1 MGWVLGVSADKEE
14 RSGLNLS
21 SLSRAEK
28 TRSTSSLSAEP
39 ATVAAPLFLSS
50 SSKALNSSAHMSTP
64 GSGEETR
71 EGRQTRRS
79 RTFVDLAVVFKVD
92 FLKEGDHL
100 FYLLHALNFY
110 APCIKLPGVEDNE

>member
-1 MGWVLGVSADKEE
+1 
-14 RSGLNLS
+14 
-21 SLSRAEK
+21 
-28 TRSTSSLSAEP
+28 
-39 ATVAAPLFLSS
+39 
-50 SSKALNSSAHMSTP
+50 MSTP

-110 APCIKLPGVEDNE
+110 APLNSQG